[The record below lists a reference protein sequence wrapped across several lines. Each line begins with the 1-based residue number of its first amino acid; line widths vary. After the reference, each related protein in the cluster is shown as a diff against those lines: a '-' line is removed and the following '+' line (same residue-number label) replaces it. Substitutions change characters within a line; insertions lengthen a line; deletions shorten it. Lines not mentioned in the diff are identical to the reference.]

1 MYLDKVNDVYNDNFA
16 LQFRAT
22 FIMPKIR
29 LKQILFYLPLL
40 VVSCI
45 NDKKHPDVTDIDVS
59 IKIDRFEQDLFK
71 ADTSDLIKTSQNLKA
86 KYPDFYSIYFRN
98 ILRNPDPV
106 DTNNLQLIKMI
117 RANHDFNILKHDV
130 DSVYPDLKDVEK
142 QLTDAFKYY
151 KYYFP
156 EGKVPQVISYIA
168 DFQLGASTVNNTLA
182 IELDLFMGQGYR
194 FYQSKNVNF
203 PTFIQRKLNKD
214 HITATAMKAF
224 AQQLFELDERDKTLL
239 HRMIYQG
246 KLLYFMDSVLP
257 DAPDSVKIGF
267 SQKQLDW
274 CNTYKA
280 DVWTEFLSQGLLY
293 STDELKYAKYLNDAP
308 FTSGLNNDSA
318 PMLGV
323 WFGWQI
329 VRKYMDE
336 NPDITLAQ
344 LMNEADSQKILKGSK
359 YKPK

>member
-1 MYLDKVNDVYNDNFA
+1 M
-16 LQFRAT
+16 
-22 FIMPKIR
+22 
-29 LKQILFYLPLL
+29 
-40 VVSCI
+40 
-45 NDKKHPDVTDIDVS
+45 
-59 IKIDRFEQDLFK
+59 IK
-71 ADTSDLIKTSQNLKA
+71 S
-86 KYPDFYSIYFRN
+86 
-98 ILRNPDPV
+98 
-106 DTNNLQLIKMI
+106 
-117 RANHDFNILKHDV
+117 NHDFNLLKHDV

-156 EGKVPQVISYIA
+156 QGKVPQVVSYIA

-182 IELDLFMGQGYR
+182 IELDLYMGQGYR

-214 HITATAMKAF
+214 HITSTALKAF
-224 AQQLFELDERDKTLL
+224 AQQLFELDETDKTLL

-246 KLLYFMDSVLP
+246 KLLYFMDRVLP
-257 DAPDSVKIGF
+257 DSPDSVKIGY
-267 SQKQLDW
+267 SQKQLEW

-280 DVWTEFLSQGLLY
+280 DVWTEFLGQGLLY

-323 WFGWQI
+323 WLGWQI

-336 NPDITLAQ
+336 NPDVTLAQ
-344 LMNEADSQKILKGSK
+344 LMSEADSQKILKESK